1 MLSIL
6 IPTYNYNA
14 HPLVSELHRQA
25 ENEGIVYEVLCFDD
39 GSTLEIVENQKI
51 NSLTNSTFKKFDS
64 NIGRTAIRNLMAQ
77 KASFE
82 YLLFLDADMFPKSAD
97 FLKNYVAELHISK
110 DSQAVFGGCAY
121 NSLNQKRDL
130 LRFRYGQKREEQ
142 PAILRNKKPYK
153 NIYSGN
159 VLIHKPLFIA
169 TNTILK
175 SRYGLDLFFSSQL
188 HRIKCIPKHID
199 NEVYH
204 NGLESNAAFLKKSKE
219 GVKTIWWLYKNNHIS
234 EEQSQLIVAHRWL
247 KKWKVVKL
255 FRVLGSVF
263 IDPVERLLKKN
274 KAPLVFFDF
283 YRLYYY
289 VTSKGVQ

>member
-1 MLSIL
+1 
-6 IPTYNYNA
+6 
-14 HPLVSELHRQA
+14 LVSELHRQA
-25 ENEGIVYEVLCFDD
+25 KNEGILYEILCFDD

-97 FLKNYVAELHISK
+97 FLKNYVAELHITK

-142 PAILRNKKPYK
+142 PAILRNKKPFK

-188 HRIKCIPKHID
+188 QRMKCIPKHID

-255 FRVLGSVF
+255 FRVLGSDF
-263 IDPVERLLKKN
+263 INPVERLLKKN

>member
-1 MLSIL
+1 
-6 IPTYNYNA
+6 
-14 HPLVSELHRQA
+14 LVSELHRQA
-25 ENEGIVYEVLCFDD
+25 KNEGIVYEILCFDD

-97 FLKNYVAELHISK
+97 FLKNYVAELHITK

-142 PAILRNKKPYK
+142 PAILRNKKPFK

-188 HRIKCIPKHID
+188 QRMKCIPKHID

-255 FRVLGSVF
+255 FRVLGSDF
-263 IDPVERLLKKN
+263 INPVERLLKKN

>member
-6 IPTYNYNA
+6 IPTYNYDA
-14 HPLVSELHRQA
+14 YPLASELHRQA
-25 ENEGIVYEVLCFDD
+25 EKEKIAYEILCYDD

-51 NSLTNSTFKKFDS
+51 NALSNSTFKKFDS

-82 YLLFLDADMFPKSAD
+82 YLLFLDADMFPKSTD
-97 FLKNYVAELHISK
+97 FLKNYIAELHVSK
-110 DSQAVFGGCAY
+110 DSQAVFGGYAY
-121 NSLNQKRDL
+121 NSSNQKQDL

-142 PAILRNKKPYK
+142 PAILRNKKPFK

-188 HRIKCIPKHID
+188 QRMKCIPKHID

-234 EEQSQLIVAHRWL
+234 EEQSQLIVVYHWL
-247 KKWKVVKL
+247 KKRKVVKL
-255 FRVLGSVF
+255 FQLTGSIF
-263 IDPVERLLKKN
+263 IDPVEWLLVRK
-274 KAPLVFFDF
+274 KAPLVLFDF

-289 VTSKGVQ
+289 VTSDSQ